1 MIGNKM
7 CISEYDFNSSVGFPV
22 TMLKVSKKPFNN
34 ILVLSKRQLKKSLDN
49 ITWKYPKGYAGFH

>member
-7 CISEYDFNSSVGFPV
+7 CISEYYFNSSVGFPV

-49 ITWKYPKGYAGFH
+49 IIWKYPKGYAGFH